1 MKQLKKLLLNSGITI
16 STVISP
22 SLLAV
27 FLAAIVA
34 GIALFIQP
42 LIGIA
47 DNGDFLRML
56 YSNGL
61 YQLPKYSDQ
70 YFSYFIKEYGIM
82 HYYNEH
88 GASLFSSEPLFIHLA
103 VVLNK
108 LFYSQTIFDIRFLS
122 FIYYVL
128 FLGSI
133 YLLTEALTYRIKGRK
148 RYNDGV
154 LLVLLTLS
162 SMLLITSKQ
171 QNAPLVVFIAFIYI
185 GLLFIK
191 KTVISRMMVVFS
203 LVLVLVTGV
212 ATYKLITSEFNKI
225 NQFQS
230 MTRGVLLESENP
242 EATLSDGGISEQ
254 FALLKENIYFQEYTA
269 IDVNSPYMVDNF
281 YEKYGFGWILKNYL
295 AHPKEFYDI
304 LDVAAHDIHEVQTVE
319 MGNYEKKVGK
329 KAKSQA
335 TYFTLY
341 SRLKRTVYPKT
352 LGFLIIWTLVYLA
365 LYFPSTYRAY
375 QQNNPRGL
383 LRYWLI
389 LASIGMIFGIL
400 LISVVG
406 DGDADL
412 AKHLFLIAVLFDF
425 LTIMTLSDILFNRLW
440 QQETE
445 FDSLK
450 LK

>member
-34 GIALFIQP
+34 WIALFIQP

-133 YLLTEALTYRIKGRK
+133 YLLTEALTYRIKGWKGYFIALFVVIIFTDTAYIAYFNSLYSEPIMFIMCLYIVSSTLLMCRK
-148 RYNDGV
+148 RYNDSV
-154 LLVLLTLS
+154 LLVLLTVS

-191 KTVISRMMVVFS
+191 K
-203 LVLVLVTGV
+203 
-212 ATYKLITSEFNKI
+212 
-225 NQFQS
+225 
-230 MTRGVLLESENP
+230 
-242 EATLSDGGISEQ
+242 D
-254 FALLKENIYFQEYTA
+254 
-269 IDVNSPYMVDNF
+269 
-281 YEKYGFGWILKNYL
+281 
-295 AHPKEFYDI
+295 
-304 LDVAAHDIHEVQTVE
+304 
-319 MGNYEKKVGK
+319 KVH
-329 KAKSQA
+329 
-335 TYFTLY
+335 
-341 SRLKRTVYPKT
+341 
-352 LGFLIIWTLVYLA
+352 IIV
-365 LYFPSTYRAY
+365 
-375 QQNNPRGL
+375 
-383 LRYWLI
+383 
-389 LASIGMIFGIL
+389 
-400 LISVVG
+400 
-406 DGDADL
+406 
-412 AKHLFLIAVLFDF
+412 
-425 LTIMTLSDILFNRLW
+425 
-440 QQETE
+440 
-445 FDSLK
+445 
-450 LK
+450 